1 MLGCNCELAP
11 LYPVCDRHGT
21 VFYSPCHAG
30 CHLTDLSAFL
40 NYDKTPIFNDCGCAK
55 GREVSREF
63 CEEGDCRHRMYWYFG
78 NMAAGGIIGG
88 MGVVP
93 GVLIMLRSVPPKHR
107 SISLGFNGF
116 LVSLLATLPSP
127 IIWGTI
133 IDHFCLFWSKKCN
146 AKGACSLYA
155 TNDLRVWLHS
165 LYGLLRIISLIT
177 DMFVIYHAKGL
188 KLTDEEN
195 DQNENEENNLEGKNI
210 RTQQNTMENG
220 SIDREQCE
228 PLKSTIGPIIGG
240 NDKEQR
246 GKSVKSASLPNDIKP
261 TGHKRNLSKDI
272 SSLLNANPS
281 DFEAI
286 RKTSNHLLGTDFNII

>member
-1 MLGCNCELAP
+1 MVFDWATGLILNQFKIRSNSFNASNACLLGCNCELAP

-116 LVSLLATLPSP
+116 LVSLLGLFMNKLNLLILWIFSHTPFTHHLGHNNWSFLP
-127 IIWGTI
+127 ILVQKMQRKR
-133 IDHFCLFWSKKCN
+133 CLFTLCHKWSPRLVSYIL
-146 AKGACSLYA
+146 SL
-155 TNDLRVWLHS
+155 
-165 LYGLLRIISLIT
+165 
-177 DMFVIYHAKGL
+177 
-188 KLTDEEN
+188 
-195 DQNENEENNLEGKNI
+195 Q
-210 RTQQNTMENG
+210 
-220 SIDREQCE
+220 
-228 PLKSTIGPIIGG
+228 
-240 NDKEQR
+240 
-246 GKSVKSASLPNDIKP
+246 
-261 TGHKRNLSKDI
+261 
-272 SSLLNANPS
+272 
-281 DFEAI
+281 
-286 RKTSNHLLGTDFNII
+286 